1 MCSLHAEPL
10 TLESVEF
17 SVLKGDQLQF
27 QLQFSGAAFE
37 PNVFHTD
44 NPARIALDFPG
55 VSSRLKTKVIPV
67 NTGAATAIHVVE
79 ASGRTRVVVNLVS
92 MVPYDT
98 RIEGRDVFVSLRK
111 SSALSSSTNV
121 GASVSTDT
129 PPPLPKQTINNID
142 FRRGP
147 RGEGRILISLTDPN
161 AVVDMQEKGGKVVL
175 NFINTS
181 LPEHLAKRLDVTD
194 FATPVRTIDSTM
206 DGNRTKVTVTPLTR
220 DYDYLS
226 FQTEGL
232 LTLEFRPLT
241 RAEKAADK
249 KKKFRFTGKRL
260 SLNFQDIPVRSVLQ
274 ILADFTNLNIVAS
287 DAVKG
292 NVTLRLNDVPWDQA
306 MDLILK
312 SKGLAMRQEGN
323 IVRVG
328 PAAQIN
334 KQEKEELEAL
344 AVKEELAPLR
354 TEIIQINYA
363 TAAEMQALLT
373 GVVDKVSEDK
383 TGAGT
388 EETGYFTSDSVT
400 SRSGASSNL
409 GSILSKRGSV
419 NIDPRT
425 NVLIVKDTAR
435 NLEAIRRLVS
445 KLDKPVRQVLI
456 ESRIVIAANDFTKEL
471 GACID
476 ARKDLSSFDSPSP
489 PGTGSDTLGT
499 GSGTDLLVDLASAAT
514 GSYGL
519 TLFKVGDYLLDLE
532 LTASQIESKSE
543 TLSKPKVVT
552 SDQTTA
558 RIEQG
563 IEIPF
568 SSVSQNGTTTQ
579 FKKAVLKL
587 EVTPQITPDDRIVME
602 LSINQ
607 DAPGQL
613 VVNAG
618 PTINTNS
625 IDTVVTVDNGETVV
639 LGGVFSHDK
648 LYAVDK
654 VPFFGDLPIV
664 GQLFRRT
671 ADTNDKTE
679 LLIFI
684 TPKILKGDI

>member
-1 MCSLHAEPL
+1 MS
-10 TLESVEF
+10 
-17 SVLKGDQLQF
+17 
-27 QLQFSGAAFE
+27 
-37 PNVFHTD
+37 
-44 NPARIALDFPG
+44 
-55 VSSRLKTKVIPV
+55 
-67 NTGAATAIHVVE
+67 TGAT
-79 ASGRTRVVVNLVS
+79 S
-92 MVPYDT
+92 
-98 RIEGRDVFVSLRK
+98 
-111 SSALSSSTNV
+111 
-121 GASVSTDT
+121 
-129 PPPLPKQTINNID
+129 PLPKQTINKID

-161 AVVDMQEKGGKVVL
+161 AVVDMQERGGKVVL

-181 LPEHLAKRLDVTD
+181 LPEHLVKRLDVTD
-194 FATPVRTIDSTM
+194 FATPIRTIDSSM
-206 DGNRTKVTVTPLTR
+206 DGNRAKITVTPLTR

-226 FQTEGL
+226 FQSKGL

-241 RAEKAADK
+241 LAEKAADQ

-260 SLNFQDIPVRSVLQ
+260 SLNFQNIPVRSVLQ
-274 ILADFTNLNIVAS
+274 ILADFTNLNVVAS

-334 KQEKEELEAL
+334 KLEKEELEAL

-354 TEIIQINYA
+354 TEIIQVNYA
-363 TAAEMQALLT
+363 TAAAMQALLQGT
-373 GVVDKVSEDK
+373 VDRGSEPN
-383 TGAGT
+383 TGAAGS
-388 EETGYFTSDSVT
+388 EQTGFFASESVA
-400 SRSGASSNL
+400 SRSGSSSNL

-445 KLDKPVRQVLI
+445 ELDKPVRQVLI

-471 GACID
+471 GARLD
-476 ARKDLSSFDSPSP
+476 VRKDLNSFDSPLP
-489 PGTGSDTLGT
+489 PSRAGDNPTGVDLAS
-499 GSGTDLLVDLASAAT
+499 SGTDLLVNLASAAA

-543 TLSKPKVVT
+543 TLSRPRVVT

-558 RIEQG
+558 RIETG
-563 IEIPF
+563 VEIPF
-568 SSVSQNGTTTQ
+568 QSVSQNGTTTQ

-587 EVTPQITPDDRIVME
+587 EVTPQITPDDRIVLE
-602 LSINQ
+602 LSITQ

-618 PTINTNS
+618 PTINTNQ

-639 LGGVFSHDK
+639 LGGVFTHDK
-648 LYAVDK
+648 LYTIEK
-654 VPFFGDLPIV
+654 VPFFGDLPLI
-664 GQLFRRT
+664 GQFFRRT
-671 ADTNDKTE
+671 VDTNDKNE
-679 LLIFI
+679 LLIFV
-684 TPKILKGDI
+684 TPKILKETI